1 MTTYPTLTPIS
12 EHGIC
17 YVCGTQNPHGIGLTW
32 YAKEDGT
39 IFSEFTL
46 TIKQQGPLG
55 HIHGGASAAVLDE
68 VIGVAIWRAGYNVAV
83 VNLDIRFRRAIPVDT
98 TVTVQARMERK
109 EGRKIFGTGEIYLP
123 DGSIAVSAKGVYVE
137 APHLFEESRYRD
149 SENSVKVK
157 KL

>member
-1 MTTYPTLTPIS
+1 MTTQPSLTPIS

-32 YAKEDGT
+32 YAKKDSS
-39 IFSEFTL
+39 IFSEFTF

-83 VNLDIRFRRAIPVDT
+83 VNLDIQFRRAIPVDT
-98 TVTVQARMERK
+98 TVTVEARMIEK
-109 EGRKIFGTGEIYLP
+109 KGRKIFGTSEIRLP
-123 DGSIAVSAKGVYVE
+123 DGSIAVSAKGIYIE

-149 SENSVKVK
+149 
-157 KL
+157 

>member
-1 MTTYPTLTPIS
+1 MTTQETLTPIS
-12 EHGIC
+12 SHGSC
-17 YVCGTQNPHGIGLTW
+17 YVCGRENPHGIGLTW
-32 YAKEDGT
+32 YAKEDGS
-39 IFSEFTL
+39 IFTEVKL

-68 VIGVAIWRAGYNVAV
+68 IIGVAIWRKGYNVAV
-83 VNLDIRFRRAIPVDT
+83 VNLDIRFKRAIPVNT
-98 TVTVQARMERK
+98 TVTAQARMEKK

-149 SENSVKVK
+149 
-157 KL
+157 

>member
-1 MTTYPTLTPIS
+1 MTTQPSLTPIP

-32 YAKEDGT
+32 YARADGS
-39 IFSEFTL
+39 IFTEVTL

-55 HIHGGASAAVLDE
+55 HIHGGASAAILDE

-83 VNLDIRFRRAIPVDT
+83 VNLDIQFRKAIPVEA
-98 TVTVQARMERK
+98 TVTAHARLDRK
-109 EGRKIFGTGEIYLP
+109 EGRKFFGSGEIYLP
-123 DGSIAVSAKGVYVE
+123 DGSLAVSAKGVYIE

-149 SENSVKVK
+149 
-157 KL
+157 

>member
-1 MTTYPTLTPIS
+1 MKPIS
-12 EHGIC
+12 EHGPC
-17 YVCGTQNPHGIGLTW
+17 YICGTENPHSVGLTW
-32 YAKEDGT
+32 YAKEDGS

-83 VNLDIRFRRAIPVDT
+83 VNMELNFRQAIPVDS
-98 TVTVQARMERK
+98 TVTVEARMTGK
-109 EGRKIFGTGEIYLP
+109 EGRKVFGTGEIYLP
-123 DGSIAVSAKGVYVE
+123 DGSVAVSCTGIYVE

-149 SENSVKVK
+149 
-157 KL
+157 

>member
-1 MTTYPTLTPIS
+1 MKPIS
-12 EHGIC
+12 EHGPC
-17 YVCGTQNPHGIGLTW
+17 YICGTENPHSVGLTW
-32 YAKEDGT
+32 YAKEDGS

-83 VNLDIRFRRAIPVDT
+83 VNMDINFRQAIPVNS
-98 TVTVQARMERK
+98 TVTVEARMTKK
-109 EGRKIFGTGEIYLP
+109 EGRKVFGTGEIYLP
-123 DGSIAVSAKGVYVE
+123 DGSVAVSCTGIYVE

-149 SENSVKVK
+149 
-157 KL
+157 

>member
-1 MTTYPTLTPIS
+1 MTTQTTLKAVP
-12 EHGIC
+12 EHGPC
-17 YVCGTQNPHGIGLTW
+17 YICGTQNPHGVGLTW
-32 YAKEDGT
+32 YAREDGS

-83 VNLDIRFRRAIPVDT
+83 VNMDINFRQAIPVDS
-98 TVTVQARMERK
+98 TVTVEARMTKK
-109 EGRKIFGTGEIYLP
+109 EGRKVFGTGEIYLP
-123 DGSIAVSAKGVYVE
+123 DGSVAVSCTGIYVE

-149 SENSVKVK
+149 
-157 KL
+157 